1 MVDGFSA
8 GGGSGWVDGE
18 KVLSIMHII
27 IRLRSFTDMNK
38 TNHFFIFPSIVWIFL
53 SLTLSTP
60 RRPFLCLL
68 LMTGGQWLGSAAL
81 FPGPEDFSRLS
92 SIFDDTT
99 DCPEH
104 VLPTNER
111 AGGKTSGSGVKNR
124 QFEVLDINIIPR
136 HLSRVV
142 SSVAGEIWRAWNK
155 LSAMKRGEFFV
166 CSSVC
171 V

>member
-1 MVDGFSA
+1 
-8 GGGSGWVDGE
+8 
-18 KVLSIMHII
+18 
-27 IRLRSFTDMNK
+27 
-38 TNHFFIFPSIVWIFL
+38 
-53 SLTLSTP
+53 
-60 RRPFLCLL
+60 
-68 LMTGGQWLGSAAL
+68 MTGGQWLGSAAL